1 VSAKVAHFP
10 GIRRFEPG
18 KQAGAIGQL
27 NLFTAIAVSQA
38 MNLLSGRGSY
48 LLHFLTIPMTTSR
61 LSLLAIFSILASA
74 LTGCAAIGDIF
85 KGGIWVGA
93 IAVFLVVAI
102 VWWLVSKMSGG
113 SGGGGTSV

>member
-1 VSAKVAHFP
+1 M
-10 GIRRFEPG
+10 
-18 KQAGAIGQL
+18 
-27 NLFTAIAVSQA
+27 LFAV
-38 MNLLSGRGSY
+38 
-48 LLHFLTIPMTTSR
+48 
-61 LSLLAIFSILASA
+61 LAST

-113 SGGGGTSV
+113 SGSDGGTTGGTSA